1 MFKNLLNSKSFLGNV
16 LKIASGTLLAQ
27 SLGYLF
33 LPFITRL
40 YTPENFGEFGI
51 FMAMFGLISPL
62 LGGKFEVALVLEKDK
77 IQKMNLYL
85 LSAIITLFIS
95 VISFLVFF
103 FFRDIIISFF
113 SLAINKNLLVILPF
127 SLLLYGLYQANRFLL
142 ISNNSFGKIS
152 KTIILEKIVT
162 IGSKLI
168 LGLFKPSSLGLII
181 SDILAKIAAVFYTT
195 LVIIKYRLY
204 VSLFKYFYKDEVV
217 KLIKKYKKFPTYELM
232 GDWFNSISN
241 NIPLL
246 IMAFFFNNNII
257 GFYIFSNSTLKQII
271 ALTSQNFGSVYYKKV
286 SEISEIERKP
296 FTLKLIKQL
305 SVFGILPFVII
316 AIGAPE
322 IFSFFFSEKWYTAG
336 LYAQIMSPYLFLI
349 FLLKPINSLYR
360 VYDCQDKSL
369 FFNIIN
375 FILSCLA
382 VIVGGLTKND
392 THTIILISISGVLI
406 YGYRYFWILNKMKIT
421 FGEVIKI
428 IKKHLL
434 ISIVFL
440 LCPIIVKMTSDHVI
454 YFLVTLVIFSIG
466 YLLYVYKIEFHR
478 QNLN

>member
-113 SLAINKNLLVILPF
+113 SLAINKNLLLILPF

-241 NIPLL
+241 HIPLL

-305 SVFGILPFVII
+305 
-316 AIGAPE
+316 
-322 IFSFFFSEKWYTAG
+322 
-336 LYAQIMSPYLFLI
+336 
-349 FLLKPINSLYR
+349 
-360 VYDCQDKSL
+360 
-369 FFNIIN
+369 
-375 FILSCLA
+375 
-382 VIVGGLTKND
+382 
-392 THTIILISISGVLI
+392 
-406 YGYRYFWILNKMKIT
+406 
-421 FGEVIKI
+421 
-428 IKKHLL
+428 
-434 ISIVFL
+434 
-440 LCPIIVKMTSDHVI
+440 
-454 YFLVTLVIFSIG
+454 
-466 YLLYVYKIEFHR
+466 
-478 QNLN
+478 